1 MSTAIAAAALLAAVI
16 MLSFLIPLA
25 QRVTALESAYGGI
38 LRELSNSEDF
48 AKSVS
53 KSSQS
58 RDDTMAARLDA
69 LERRPPVV
77 TVTLQPPAP
86 APKQGKAVAK

>member
-1 MSTAIAAAALLAAVI
+1 MTIAIAAAALLAAVI
-16 MLSFLIPLA
+16 MLSFLVPLV
-25 QRVTALESAYGGI
+25 QRVTALESAYGRI

-48 AKSVS
+48 TKNVS

-58 RDDTMAARLDA
+58 RDDVMAGRLDA

-86 APKQGKAVAK
+86 APKQGKAVAT